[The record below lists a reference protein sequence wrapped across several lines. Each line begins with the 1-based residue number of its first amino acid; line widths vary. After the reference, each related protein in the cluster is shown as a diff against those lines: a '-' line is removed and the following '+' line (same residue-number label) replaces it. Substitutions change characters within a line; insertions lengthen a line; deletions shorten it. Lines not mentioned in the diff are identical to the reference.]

1 MISNK
6 VLITYKRK
14 RLSAN
19 VKPAILKSDSSVKIE
34 GEHCFRC
41 GNVDVNEN
49 LLVCHSC
56 FGSYHIRCIESSSE
70 YVPEDSWLC
79 SACTKNCNTEV
90 PLLPQFSKIIE
101 NEIVEEPEMGLM
113 KLGDQRVLLNSRS
126 LEEKYTEDTPSLMNP
141 TIKRVSDIK
150 DNVGEDFGSTGKVVK
165 ETSGFLSSNLESVGR
180 STHIDLNTCTE
191 TDPNSKFSESVASG
205 VSLDKKCDIVVN
217 DDCPKE
223 NTKTRLITFHRRVK
237 KKQKID
243 DESITRYSRDEI
255 KQSQAGTH
263 SHELGASCRCAGS
276 TVISDLSRPS
286 QLHVVQQDAHD
297 IRKDA
302 HVEDNDAGLKHAGQ
316 SDVADEHKEL
326 CFQRPHTVS
335 QDPVPSEPLHG
346 LNYQSV
352 NLDSSPSDSTEEP
365 TLLHDN
371 KHPGRPTNNVTLM
384 IENKGTEL
392 VSEER
397 GMVSGT
403 EICAAIPV
411 STYLSNSFGK
421 QPTVFMAGNLLEP
434 HNSSQ
439 NCELVIVNE
448 EANNKAKALKWLK
461 TLDNELEAKGV
472 GSSNQKE
479 RNSTNCRVGSN
490 GRASSMNP
498 INTFTK
504 IELNKDMSKECRNH
518 ISGLKETLQMEPRHS
533 IYEKQQNERTFNSH
547 KCTDFLDLS
556 LPVDSEVHEVSMND
570 LRSIS
575 VPLGGKDTLD
585 TNWHKMG
592 GVASLDKQLHV
603 NHMIGSRVLRE
614 SGFLDKVQRVP
625 HEWSEEELDSLWI
638 GVRRH
643 GLSNWS
649 AILLDP
655 KLCFSDSKAAED
667 LAEQWDKEQMKLLSG
682 ASYQPSRLTSD
693 ISGHLGRDDN
703 CRRNTASNR
712 FYSER
717 GLPCFDLPTL
727 RAETKLSL
735 GGVYGQGE
743 NNTKRSL
750 PHLSGFALHPLTF
763 KSSVQNPFIGS
774 NPTGSIHQRPGNG
787 HQKTLKTK
795 YHRYDCEPSAS
806 PKKKVE
812 REAPTT
818 GAANSTLPHW
828 LKEVLTIPQRRSSL
842 SMPCGV
848 SSSNSA
854 NMINVDERVT
864 AFPSAGE
871 LPSRCKDSHGRGI
884 LKRNNMTSRKNVNRI
899 KVSEN
904 SVSMDNSLLQSGFSL
919 QLNVGSIPL
928 KPALTI
934 NSASRASTDV
944 LELNNTSCDPTAP
957 SNLVVIDS
965 DASSEETISDD
976 QGNRW

>member
-19 VKPAILKSDSSVKIE
+19 AKPAILKSDSSVKVD

-56 FGSYHIRCIESSSE
+56 FGSYHLRCIESSSE

-79 SACTKNCNTEV
+79 STCTEKCDTEV
-90 PLLPQFSKIIE
+90 PLLLQFGKIIE
-101 NEIVEEPEMGLM
+101 NEIVGEPEMGLM

-126 LEEKYTEDTPSLMNP
+126 LEEKFIEENPSLMNP
-141 TIKRVSDIK
+141 TIKRVNNIK
-150 DNVGEDFGSTGKVVK
+150 DNLGADFGSTGKVVK

-180 STHIDLNTCTE
+180 STHIDLNTWTE
-191 TDPNSKFSESVASG
+191 TDPNSRFSESVASV

-243 DESITRYSRDEI
+243 DESITRYSRDES

-263 SHELGASCRCAGS
+263 SHELGGSCRCVGS
-276 TVISDLSRPS
+276 TVVSDLSRPN
-286 QLHVVQQDAHD
+286 QLQDAHD

-302 HVEDNDAGLKHAGQ
+302 HVEDNDTGLKHTGQ

-326 CFQRPHTVS
+326 CFQRPHIVS
-335 QDPVPSEPLHG
+335 HDPAPSQPSHG

-352 NLDSSPSDSTEEP
+352 NLDSSPSDATEEP
-365 TLLHDN
+365 MLLDNN
-371 KHPGRPTNNVTLM
+371 KHPGRPNNVTSM
-384 IENKGTEL
+384 TDDKGTEL

-397 GMVSGT
+397 GMVSGA

-411 STYLSNSFGK
+411 STYLKNSFGK
-421 QPTVFMAGNLLEP
+421 QPTVFMAGNLLESQ
-434 HNSSQ
+434 NSSQ

-448 EANNKAKALKWLK
+448 EANNKVKALKWLK

-479 RNSTNCRVGSN
+479 RNSTNCRVESN
-490 GRASSMNP
+490 GRASSMNL
-498 INTFTK
+498 INTVTK
-504 IELNKDMSKECRNH
+504 IELNKDMSKECRNQ
-518 ISGLKETLQMEPRHS
+518 ISGPKETLHMKPRHS
-533 IYEKQQNERTFNSH
+533 IYEKQQNERTFNNP
-547 KCTDFLDLS
+547 KYTDFLDLS

-570 LRSIS
+570 LQTIS
-575 VPLGGKDTLD
+575 VPLGGDDTLD
-585 TNWHKMG
+585 TTWHKMV
-592 GVASLDKQLHV
+592 GVTSLDKQLHV
-603 NHMIGSRVLRE
+603 NHMIGSRE

-649 AILLDP
+649 AVLMDP

-667 LAEQWDKEQMKLLSG
+667 LAERWDKEQMKLLTG
-682 ASYQPSRLTSD
+682 ASYQPSRPTSD

-703 CRRNTASNR
+703 CWRNAASNR

-735 GGVYGQGE
+735 GVVYGQGE
-743 NNTKRSL
+743 NDTKRRL
-750 PHLSGFALHPLTF
+750 PHLSGFTLHPLAF
-763 KSSVQNPFIGS
+763 KSSSQNPFVGS
-774 NPTGSIHQRPGNG
+774 IPTGTIHQKPGNG
-787 HQKTLKTK
+787 HQKRLKTK
-795 YHRYDCEPSAS
+795 YLRYDCEPSAS

-812 REAPTT
+812 REAAAT

-828 LKEVLTIPQRRSSL
+828 LKEVLTTPQRRSSL

-864 AFPSAGE
+864 TFPSAVE
-871 LPSRCKDSHGRGI
+871 PPSRCKDSLGRGI
-884 LKRNNMTSRKNVNRI
+884 LKRNNMTSRKNVNAV
-899 KVSEN
+899 KVSEY

-919 QLNVGSIPL
+919 HPNVGSNPL
-928 KPALTI
+928 KPTPPI
-934 NSASRASTDV
+934 NTSSRASNDV
-944 LELNNTSCDPTAP
+944 VELNNTSCDPTAP
-957 SNLVVIDS
+957 SYLVVINS